1 MPKIVDREE
10 MQIGILDAAQTVYLD
25 KGYHSATIADVA
37 DAAGVAKGTIYLY
50 YKNKEALAEAMMHNH
65 FDGMQD
71 RFFGGGQPATLDAFA
86 RSLNKT
92 MKLPNGDA
100 RYIRLFFEVFGEKF
114 TSDEFMKNFGGFFE
128 RLGDQ
133 YAGYIAH
140 LQDLGEVRKDADPR
154 DLGRLLAAMVD
165 GIILH
170 RGFFSIPESKHAKL
184 RGELAGLFV
193 RGLAA

>member
-10 MQIGILDAAQTVYLD
+10 MQLGILDAAQRVYLD

-50 YKNKEALAEAMMHNH
+50 YKNKESLAEAMMHNH
-65 FDGMQD
+65 FGGMQD

-86 RSLNKT
+86 KSLNKT

-133 YAGYIAH
+133 YASYIAH
-140 LQDLGEVRKDADPR
+140 LQDIGEVRMDANPT

-184 RGELAGLFV
+184 RSELADLFV

>member
-10 MQIGILDAAQTVYLD
+10 MQTGILDAAQRVYLD

-37 DAAGVAKGTIYLY
+37 EAAGVAKGTIYLY
-50 YKNKEALAEAMMHNH
+50 YKNKESLAESMMHNH
-65 FDGMQD
+65 FGGMQD
-71 RFFGGGQPATLDAFA
+71 RFFGGDRPETLEGFA
-86 RSLNKT
+86 KALNKT
-92 MKLPNGDA
+92 MKLPDGDA

-128 RLGDQ
+128 RLGDH
-133 YAGYIAH
+133 YANHISH
-140 LQDLGEVRKDADPR
+140 LQSLGQVRPDADPHN
-154 DLGRLLAAMVD
+154 LGRLLAAMVD

-170 RGFFSIPESKHAKL
+170 RGFFSLPESKHAKL
-184 RGELAGLFV
+184 RGELAELFV